1 MIKAFSC
8 LWPQISLIF
17 KDAFSL
23 HDATSAKVERRSVC
37 IYNFTGVAETSTAGL
52 ENNFSAFFLMDYLAP
67 DLRAERFLVLWD
79 KDRFSFFLAICISLF
94 YPRLDVEYSMQ

>member
-1 MIKAFSC
+1 MLCTDIKFCYEIMIKAFSC

-23 HDATSAKVERRSVC
+23 HDATSVKVERCSVC

-52 ENNFSAFFLMDYLAP
+52 ENNFSAFFLMDYLAH
-67 DLRAERFLVLWD
+67 DLSVFWYCEIKIGFL
-79 KDRFSFFLAICISLF
+79 FS
-94 YPRLDVEYSMQ
+94 

>member
-23 HDATSAKVERRSVC
+23 HDATSVKVERRSVC

-52 ENNFSAFFLMDYLAP
+52 ENFSAFFLMGYLAP

-79 KDRFSFFLAICISLF
+79 KDSFSFFLAICISLF
-94 YPRLDVEYSMQ
+94 YPRLDVEYSVQ